1 MLCRGGGK
9 AAFVACSGLG
19 GVHQFGGVH
28 LQTLWDLKR
37 NQAVVIRLD
46 AFHQFVKLE
55 IVAVQIHSRPCCR
68 GSPPPHQ
75 STLSENY
82 SSSSKRIRS
91 PSISKRTKD
100 SMITSGY
107 SACNWAKPGP
117 FSTTPMM

>member
-1 MLCRGGGK
+1 M
-9 AAFVACSGLG
+9 AHVSDQFHAHEFHFVMDKIACTITRVSSKDHFRACFGFD
-19 GVHQFGGVH
+19 GVHHFEGLH

-75 STLSENY
+75 STL
-82 SSSSKRIRS
+82 
-91 PSISKRTKD
+91 
-100 SMITSGY
+100 
-107 SACNWAKPGP
+107 
-117 FSTTPMM
+117 